1 MEKRFPEDTFAKFT
15 YVPVL
20 RALAALKRGQLTDSE
35 ERLHITLRYEL
46 AANGLNFNHFYLGGL
61 HSAYVRGQALIA
73 AQRYAEAAVEFQK
86 ILEHRGLVGLDPI
99 GAVAHVHLGRAFA
112 LSGDKTKAKTA
123 YEAFLA
129 LWKDA
134 DPDVPILRTAKVE
147 YREAVVLAGRSDF
160 PTTRW
165 TLVVAAGDP
174 RRKEARSA
182 LVSLCEAYWYPL
194 YAYVR
199 RRGYPADQAQDL
211 TQEFF
216 VRVLDGRYLDR
227 ADPEKG
233 RFRAF
238 ILTSLKFFLADEADR
253 HRAQKRGGG
262 NVLSLE
268 ISSGEERYQ
277 RDPAHDE
284 TPERIFERRWGLS
297 MLDIVMD
304 RLRAEFVQHGR
315 LDHFNRLKVFLLDRG
330 DTPYAALAREMGTSE
345 GALKVAVHRLRRRYR
360 DLFRQEIAAT
370 VVDPADV
377 DSELRFLAA
386 ALTRK

>member
-1 MEKRFPEDTFAKFT
+1 MSNDTGST
-15 YVPVL
+15 
-20 RALAALKRGQLTDSE
+20 
-35 ERLHITLRYEL
+35 
-46 AANGLNFNHFYLGGL
+46 
-61 HSAYVRGQALIA
+61 
-73 AQRYAEAAVEFQK
+73 
-86 ILEHRGLVGLDPI
+86 
-99 GAVAHVHLGRAFA
+99 
-112 LSGDKTKAKTA
+112 GDRRSMQT
-123 YEAFLA
+123 
-129 LWKDA
+129 
-134 DPDVPILRTAKVE
+134 
-147 YREAVVLAGRSDF
+147 LAGPSDF

-174 RRKEARSA
+174 QRTEARSA
-182 LVSLCEAYWYPL
+182 LAVLCEAYWYPL

-227 ADPEKG
+227 ADADKG

-277 RDPAHDE
+277 RDPAHNE
-284 TPERIFERRWGLS
+284 TPERIFERRWAHS
-297 MLDIVMD
+297 VLDRVID

-315 LDHFNRLKVFLLDRG
+315 VDHFNRLKVFLLDQG
-330 DTPYAALAREMGTSE
+330 ETPYATLARE
-345 GALKVAVHRLRRRYR
+345 
-360 DLFRQEIAAT
+360 
-370 VVDPADV
+370 
-377 DSELRFLAA
+377 
-386 ALTRK
+386 